1 VSGITGRSLQR
12 RYSRY
17 VKSALAAAGRQ
28 RRKKGSNTMWVW
40 TAFGYQFVPAYAPV
54 VLYPP
59 APLPYYIW

>member
-1 VSGITGRSLQR
+1 
-12 RYSRY
+12 
-17 VKSALAAAGRQ
+17 
-28 RRKKGSNTMWVW
+28 MWVW